1 MATVPVHLV
10 LFGRARE
17 LANLTEKNI
26 NIPRVLNYRQLR
38 QLIFHEALFFPLL
51 LSFIVKE
58 LSPIEKYCMLALN
71 QEYIDDH
78 NDTFTINPH
87 SEIAIIPPINGG

>member
-26 NIPRVLNYRQLR
+26 NIPR
-38 QLIFHEALFFPLL
+38 
-51 LSFIVKE
+51 IVKE